1 MGDSCRV
8 ATKCC
13 PLSLRA
19 EEWGQ
24 LRWWPTTLP
33 LLLPSPLLP
42 SPVLPSP
49 VLPKL
54 QTQIPRPIPTSP
66 IPFIP
71 VETPFTTK
79 PAADIPFTT
88 TPADS
93 TNPKQQQKQQNKP
106 PLTKPKR
113 SSAFIVAALRKK
125 KLADDLLNVT
135 PGAGRRVQAKPA
147 QQVPSFLSCFFC
159 IFSDDFASKQ
169 THIFNLL
176 RCWTWRQCIC
186 RRGEQTPIL
195 SIPVAADFLFVSTR
209 K

>member
-1 MGDSCRV
+1 MNGRLLQSGDKVLPAQPKGGRV
-8 ATKCC
+8 GPA
-13 PLSLRA
+13 PLVA
-19 EEWGQ
+19 ND
-24 LRWWPTTLP
+24 
-33 LLLPSPLLP
+33 PSP
-42 SPVLPSP
+42 SA
-49 VLPKL
+49 PKSSGPKPCAPK
-54 QTQIPRPIPTSP
+54 TQPKSKPKSRPIPTSP

-113 SSAFIVAALRKK
+113 SSAFIVAALRRK

>member
-33 LLLPSPLLP
+33 LLLPSPLL
-42 SPVLPSP
+42 
-49 VLPKL
+49 
-54 QTQIPRPIPTSP
+54 PRPIPTSP

-147 QQVPSFLSCFFC
+147 QQVPSFLSLFFV
-159 IFSDDFASKQ
+159 FVLM
-169 THIFNLL
+169 TLL
-176 RCWTWRQCIC
+176 
-186 RRGEQTPIL
+186 PNKH
-195 SIPVAADFLFVSTR
+195 F
-209 K
+209 

>member
-1 MGDSCRV
+1 VNGRLLQSGDKVLPAQPKGGRV
-8 ATKCC
+8 GPA
-13 PLSLRA
+13 PLVA
-19 EEWGQ
+19 ND
-24 LRWWPTTLP
+24 
-33 LLLPSPLLP
+33 PSP
-42 SPVLPSP
+42 SA
-49 VLPKL
+49 PKSSAPKSSAPKPCAPK
-54 QTQIPRPIPTSP
+54 TQPIPRPIPTSP

-147 QQVPSFLSCFFC
+147 QQVPSFLSLFFV
-159 IFSDDFASKQ
+159 FVLM
-169 THIFNLL
+169 TLL
-176 RCWTWRQCIC
+176 
-186 RRGEQTPIL
+186 PNKH
-195 SIPVAADFLFVSTR
+195 F
-209 K
+209 